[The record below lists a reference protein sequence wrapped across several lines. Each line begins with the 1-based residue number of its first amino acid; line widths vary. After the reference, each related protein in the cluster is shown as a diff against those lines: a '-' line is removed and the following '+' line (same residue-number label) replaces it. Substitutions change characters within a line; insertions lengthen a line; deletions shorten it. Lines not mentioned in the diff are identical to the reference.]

1 MIAEDILIDALEQ
14 LKINFTGNHVVKIK
28 KYLDIVDEF
37 NKKINLIGTKE
48 KQEILI
54 RHFIDCLSIFQYL
67 NNNLI
72 NRGPA
77 LKILD
82 IGTGAGLPG
91 ILLAIIMEDKYFYLL
106 DKKEKVIKFL
116 KEIKRELELNNV
128 EILFGEAESFAHNPG
143 YRESFDLV
151 LARAVGK
158 FNIVCELML
167 PFCKIRGKAIFYKSK
182 KVFNEIENYSSTISI
197 LGGDIEGLFEI
208 NVPYLEEYRV
218 LLVINKVK
226 STLYKY
232 PRKYAKILKT
242 PLL

>member
-1 MIAEDILIDALEQ
+1 MIAEDILIDSLEQ
-14 LKINFTGNHVVKIK
+14 LKINFNEKHVIKIN
-28 KYLDIVDEF
+28 KYLNIVDEF
-37 NKKINLIGTKE
+37 NKKINLIGTKG

-67 NNNLI
+67 NKNYI
-72 NRGPA
+72 KRSPA

-91 ILLAIIMEDKYFYLL
+91 ILLAIIMENENFYLL

-116 KEIKRELELNNV
+116 IKIKSELELNNV
-128 EILFGEAESFAHNPG
+128 EILFGEAENFAHNPC
-143 YRESFDLV
+143 YREIFDLV

-158 FNIVCELML
+158 FNVACELML
-167 PFCKIRGKAIFYKSK
+167 PFCKIKGKAIFYKSK
-182 KVFNEIENYSSTISI
+182 KVLNEIENYSSTISI
-197 LGGDIEGLFEI
+197 LGGDIEGLFEL